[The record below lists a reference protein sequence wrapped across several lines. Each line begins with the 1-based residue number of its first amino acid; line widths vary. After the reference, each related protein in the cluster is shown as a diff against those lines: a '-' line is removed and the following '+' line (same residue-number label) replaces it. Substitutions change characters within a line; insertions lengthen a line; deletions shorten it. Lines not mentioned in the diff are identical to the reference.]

1 MEQVRCSTTPQSEQT
16 IQRRQFV
23 HKQPSVTPLLL
34 QRTHAEENMTRHQE
48 RQQTIVST
56 RNVRNTNFHH
66 NKHMCNRRTK
76 KAQMAHNTTLRWQLS
91 PTPQAYRSFRKNRHW
106 AIGSQ
111 AFKALTFILG
121 VGKKN
126 RCDRSTIAQSEQYM
140 RRRRV
145 PPQRDGPRKHRHNVS
160 NQWLPSMPRS
170 CDGTIVKT
178 TMTCHLSNLLT
189 DGPHVLRSILTITR
203 STRPISPAE
212 RIGTLQSV
220 VKRSQQQLDT
230 TLQSE

>member
-1 MEQVRCSTTPQSEQT
+1 
-16 IQRRQFV
+16 
-23 HKQPSVTPLLL
+23 
-34 QRTHAEENMTRHQE
+34 
-48 RQQTIVST
+48 
-56 RNVRNTNFHH
+56 
-66 NKHMCNRRTK
+66 
-76 KAQMAHNTTLRWQLS
+76 
-91 PTPQAYRSFRKNRHW
+91 
-106 AIGSQ
+106 
-111 AFKALTFILG
+111 
-121 VGKKN
+121 
-126 RCDRSTIAQSEQYM
+126 
-140 RRRRV
+140 
-145 PPQRDGPRKHRHNVS
+145 
-160 NQWLPSMPRS
+160 MPRS

>member
-1 MEQVRCSTTPQSEQT
+1 MRCSTTPQSEQT
-16 IQRRQFV
+16 IRRRQFL
-23 HKQPSVTPLLL
+23 HKQSSFTPLFF
-34 QRTHAEENMTRHQE
+34 HD
-48 RQQTIVST
+48 SSP
-56 RNVRNTNFHH
+56 RNVSQRSCLHAQRSHPEESTWHTT
-66 NKHMCNRRTK
+66 RRV
-76 KAQMAHNTTLRWQLS
+76 RWQTS
-91 PTPQAYRSFRKNRHW
+91 QTNPQAYRSFWKNRHW

-111 AFKALTFILG
+111 AFKALMFILG
-121 VGKKN
+121 SGNNN
-126 RCDRSTIAQSEQYM
+126 RCDRSRIAQSEQYM

-145 PPQRDGPRKHRHNVS
+145 PPQRDWPRKLRHNVS
-160 NQWLPSMPRS
+160 NQWLASMPRS

-203 STRPISPAE
+203 GTRPISPAE

>member
-1 MEQVRCSTTPQSEQT
+1 MEQVRCSTTPQIEQS
-16 IQRRQFV
+16 IQILHTAFLTKNTRRRKHDSSPRTSANDRF
-23 HKQPSVTPLLL
+23 HA
-34 QRTHAEENMTRHQE
+34 QR
-48 RQQTIVST
+48 S
-56 RNVRNTNFHH
+56 
-66 NKHMCNRRTK
+66 TK

-106 AIGSQ
+106 AIGNQ

-121 VGKKN
+121 VGNNN

-140 RRRRV
+140 RRRSSTKRRATKTSS
-145 PPQRDGPRKHRHNVS
+145 PCFKS
-160 NQWLPSMPRS
+160 LPSMPRS

-189 DGPHVLRSILTITR
+189 GGPHVPRSILTITCGA
-203 STRPISPAE
+203 RPFGPSA
-212 RIGTLQSV
+212 RILTLQSV
-220 VKRSQQQLDT
+220 VKRSKHQLGT